1 MALKNEGGEKMEK
14 LKPKI
19 VALAV
24 AITTALVYLV
34 CLIFVAIFPIETI
47 VTFGNYFV
55 HGMDISSIAA
65 KDIKLSDSIIGF
77 VIVTLSAYIVGYIFA
92 LVYNWLGQKLK

>member
-1 MALKNEGGEKMEK
+1 MEN
-14 LKPKI
+14 LKPNV

-24 AITTALVYLV
+24 AITTAFVYLV
-34 CLIFVAIFPIETI
+34 CLAFVVVFPIETI
-47 VTFGNYFV
+47 ATFGNYFV

-65 KDIKLSDSIIGF
+65 KDINLSDSIIGF
-77 VIVTLSAYIVGYIFA
+77 VIIALSAYVVGYIFA